1 MALTAEEQTRI
12 TYRMEQLQR
21 QKTIQEIVSE
31 MGKLQEFVD
40 KSEWDAF
47 FAGLWW
53 HGGGFFLIGE
63 YFIGVVMFV
72 AGYALTLYSVWL
84 AIVSA
89 LSYVWDFERNWKM
102 AGVVFLGS
110 VVFDLATSIWA
121 AIMAK
126 GVRERSRYAIS
137 ILKQKC
143 AVVCGSV

>member
-1 MALTAEEQTRI
+1 MALTAEEQARI
-12 TYRMEQLQR
+12 MHRMEQLQR
-21 QKTIQEIVSE
+21 QKTIQEMVSE

-63 YFIGVVMFV
+63 YFIGIVMFV
-72 AGYALTLYSVWL
+72 AGYALTLYSMWL

-89 LSYVWDFERNWKM
+89 LSYFWNFERNWKL
-102 AGVVFLGS
+102 AGIVFIGS
-110 VVFDLATSIWA
+110 VVFDLVTSIWA

-137 ILKQKC
+137 ILKVKC
-143 AVVCGSV
+143 AAVCGSM

>member
-1 MALTAEEQTRI
+1 
-12 TYRMEQLQR
+12 
-21 QKTIQEIVSE
+21 

-63 YFIGVVMFV
+63 YFIGIVMFV

-102 AGVVFLGS
+102 AGIVFSGS
-110 VVFDLATSIWA
+110 VVFDLVTSIWA

-137 ILKQKC
+137 ILKEKC
-143 AVVCGSV
+143 AAVCGSM